1 VIQYCGDLRGSR
13 VTNGRGRL
21 LQEGSPLSP
30 GRWEGL
36 TLREGFR
43 ELDIREGG

>member
-1 VIQYCGDLRGSR
+1 MGEEGYTG
-13 VTNGRGRL
+13 
-21 LQEGSPLSP
+21 GSPLSP